1 MTAGV
6 ELSHR
11 ARSGDAPGSP
21 RASSGSPRAELFRA
35 LGVLCESPLPGHARI
50 AEALGLPGVPDTA
63 EHTAV
68 FLFQSYPY
76 ASVHLGAEGML
87 GGEARDRVAGFW
99 RAIGLV
105 PPAEP
110 DHLAALL
117 GLYAT
122 LLDAEAS
129 EPDDARLVLRREA
142 RRALLWEHLLS
153 WALPYLAKLREI
165 AGPYHQAWASLLER
179 TLLDE
184 AANLPAPERLP
195 LHLRMAPPLPEP
207 DASADEWVAAIL
219 APVRSGMVIVRGD
232 LANASR
238 DLGLALRM
246 GERAY
251 ALRALFQQDAPAT
264 LAWLS
269 TEAVGWIARHHA
281 TELALGEIAS
291 FWRSRAAATLVALRD
306 PWAAVATKHVAASRR
321 STGPTAHRH
330 TGRPRSP

>member
-1 MTAGV
+1 MSAAVARTA
-6 ELSHR
+6 
-11 ARSGDAPGSP
+11 AAPTLDQ
-21 RASSGSPRAELFRA
+21 SGSPTAELFRA
-35 LGVLCESPLPGHARI
+35 LGVLCESPVAGHDRI
-50 AEALGLPGVPDTA
+50 ATALGLPGAPDPA
-63 EHTAV
+63 EHAAV

-76 ASVHLGAEGML
+76 ASVHLGPEGML

-99 RAIGLV
+99 RAVGLV

-122 LLDAEAS
+122 LVDAEAN
-129 EPDDARLVLRREA
+129 EPEEARVVLRREA

-153 WALPYLAKLREI
+153 WTLPYLEKLREV
-165 AGPYHQAWASLLER
+165 AGPYHRAWANLLER
-179 TLLDE
+179 ALLDE
-184 AANLPAPERLP
+184 AAALPAPERLP
-195 LHLRMAPPLPEP
+195 LHLRTAPPLPEP

-232 LANASR
+232 LASASR

-251 ALRALFQQDAPAT
+251 ALKALFQQDAEAT

-269 TEAVGWIARHHA
+269 AEAEGWIARHEA
-281 TELALGEIAS
+281 AEPLVGQIAL
-291 FWRSRAAATLVALRD
+291 FWRSRAEATLAALHN
-306 PWAAVATKHVAASRR
+306 PWAAVADVRDDVHPA
-321 STGPTAHRH
+321 
-330 TGRPRSP
+330 GR

>member
-1 MTAGV
+1 MSTAAIV
-6 ELSHR
+6 
-11 ARSGDAPGSP
+11 SGPTSP
-21 RASSGSPRAELFRA
+21 AAELFRA
-35 LGVLCESPLPGHARI
+35 LGVLCESPVAGHVGIAR
-50 AEALGLPGVPDTA
+50 ALGLPGAPDPA
-63 EHTAV
+63 EYAAV

-122 LLDAEAS
+122 LVDAEAD
-129 EPDDARLVLRREA
+129 ERDEARVVLRREA

-153 WALPYLAKLREI
+153 WALPYLWKLREI
-165 AGPYHQAWASLLER
+165 AGPYHRAWAGLLER
-179 TLLDE
+179 ALLDE
-184 AANLPAPERLP
+184 AAELPAPERLP
-195 LHLRMAPPLPEP
+195 LHIRTAPPLPEP
-207 DASADEWVAAIL
+207 DASADEWVTAIL
-219 APVRSGMVIVRGD
+219 APVRSGMLIVRGD
-232 LANASR
+232 LASASR

-251 ALRALFQQDAPAT
+251 ALKALFAQDAPAT

-269 TEAVGWIARHHA
+269 TEAQGWIARHEA
-281 TELALGEIAS
+281 AEPLVGQIAR
-291 FWRSRAAATLVALRD
+291 FWRSRAEATLAALHN
-306 PWAAVATKHVAASRR
+306 PWAAAAEVRDDAD
-321 STGPTAHRH
+321 P
-330 TGRPRSP
+330 TGR

>member
-1 MTAGV
+1 M
-6 ELSHR
+6 
-11 ARSGDAPGSP
+11 AP
-21 RASSGSPRAELFRA
+21 SGSPSAELFRA
-35 LGVLCESPLPGHARI
+35 LGVLCESPVPGHERI
-50 AEALGLPGVPDTA
+50 AAALGLPGAPDPA
-63 EHTAV
+63 EHAAV

-76 ASVHLGAEGML
+76 ASVHLGPEGML

-99 RAIGLV
+99 RAVGLV

-122 LLDAEAS
+122 LLDAEAN
-129 EPDDARLVLRREA
+129 EPDEARLVLRREA

-153 WALPYLAKLREI
+153 WMLPYLAKLREI
-165 AGPYHQAWASLLER
+165 AGPYHRAWADLLER
-179 TLLDE
+179 ALLDE
-184 AANLPAPERLP
+184 AAALPGLERLP
-195 LHLRMAPPLPEP
+195 LHLRSAPPLPER

-219 APVRSGMVIVRGD
+219 APVRSGMFIVRGD
-232 LANASR
+232 LADASR

-269 TEAVGWIARHHA
+269 TEAQRWIARHEA
-281 TELALGEIAS
+281 SEPLVGDIAR
-291 FWRSRAAATLVALRD
+291 FWRSRAEATLAALHN
-306 PWAAVATKHVAASRR
+306 PWAAVTEEPDDVHRAA
-321 STGPTAHRH
+321 H
-330 TGRPRSP
+330 

>member
-1 MTAGV
+1 VG
-6 ELSHR
+6 H
-11 ARSGDAPGSP
+11 
-21 RASSGSPRAELFRA
+21 SSSPRAELFRA
-35 LGVLCESPLPGHARI
+35 LGVLCESPVPGHDQI
-50 AEALGLPGVPDTA
+50 AKALGLPGGPDPA
-63 EHTAV
+63 EHAAV

-76 ASVHLGAEGML
+76 ASVYLGPEGML

-99 RAIGLV
+99 RAVGLV

-122 LLDAEAS
+122 LVDAEAG
-129 EPDDARLVLRREA
+129 EGDVARTVLRREA

-153 WALPYLAKLREI
+153 WALPYLWKLREV
-165 AGPYHQAWASLLER
+165 AGPYHRGWADLLER
-179 TLLDE
+179 ALLDE
-184 AANLPAPERLP
+184 AADLPGPERLP
-195 LHLRMAPPLPEP
+195 LHLRSAPPLPEP

-232 LANASR
+232 LATASR

-251 ALRALFQQDAPAT
+251 ALKALFQQDAPAT

-269 TEAVGWIARHHA
+269 AQARGWIVRHA
-281 TELALGEIAS
+281 AAEPLSGPIAP
-291 FWRSRAAATLVALRD
+291 FWRSRAEATLAALRD
-306 PWAAVATKHVAASRR
+306 PWPAAAE
-321 STGPTAHRH
+321 P
-330 TGRPRSP
+330 

>member
-1 MTAGV
+1 MSVTV
-6 ELSHR
+6 ER
-11 ARSGDAPGSP
+11 FDPARRGDASRL
-21 RASSGSPRAELFRA
+21 RASSGSGRAELFRA

-50 AEALGLPGVPDTA
+50 AGALGLPGVPDPA
-63 EHTAV
+63 EYAAV

-117 GLYAT
+117 GLYAI

-129 EPDDARLVLRREA
+129 EPDEARLLLRREA

-153 WALPYLAKLREI
+153 WTLPYLAKLREI
-165 AGPYHQAWASLLER
+165 AGPYHRAWAGLLER
-179 TLLDE
+179 ALLDE
-184 AANLPAPERLP
+184 AAELPTPERLP
-195 LHLRMAPPLPEP
+195 LHLRSAPALPEP

-232 LANASR
+232 VASAAR
-238 DLGLALRM
+238 ELGLAFRM

-269 TEAVGWIARHHA
+269 TEATAWIARHEA
-281 TELALGEIAS
+281 TEPVLGHIAGFWLGRAEATMAALAN
-291 FWRSRAAATLVALRD
+291 
-306 PWAAVATKHVAASRR
+306 PWAAAAMAE
-321 STGPTAHRH
+321 TMGDPA
-330 TGRPRSP
+330 

>member
-1 MTAGV
+1 V
-6 ELSHR
+6 
-11 ARSGDAPGSP
+11 
-21 RASSGSPRAELFRA
+21 
-35 LGVLCESPLPGHARI
+35 PGHERI
-50 AEALGLPGVPDTA
+50 AEALGLPGKPDAA
-63 EHTAV
+63 EHAAV

-76 ASVHLGAEGML
+76 ASVHLGPEGML

-99 RAIGLV
+99 RAVGLV

-122 LLDAEAS
+122 LIDAEGS
-129 EPDDARLVLRREA
+129 EADKARVLLRREA

-153 WALPYLAKLREI
+153 WTLPYLARLREI
-165 AGPYHQAWASLLER
+165 AGPYHRRWADLLER
-179 TLLDE
+179 ALLDE
-184 AANLPAPERLP
+184 AKELQSPERLP
-195 LHLRMAPPLPEP
+195 LHLRAAPPLPKA

-219 APVRSGMVIVRGD
+219 APVRSGMVLVRGD
-232 LANASR
+232 LASASR

-269 TEAVGWIARHHA
+269 TEAEGWIVRHEAAEPLVGQIAR
-281 TELALGEIAS
+281 
-291 FWRSRAAATLVALRD
+291 FWRGRAEATLAALHD
-306 PWAAVATKHVAASRR
+306 PWASFADA
-321 STGPTAHRH
+321 
-330 TGRPRSP
+330 

>member
-1 MTAGV
+1 MAV
-6 ELSHR
+6 
-11 ARSGDAPGSP
+11 ARSGAAPTAGLTS
-21 RASSGSPRAELFRA
+21 SPRAELFRA
-35 LGVLCESPLPGHARI
+35 LGALCESPVPGHERI
-50 AEALGLPGVPDTA
+50 VEALDLPDGPDPA
-63 EHTAV
+63 EHAAV

-76 ASVHLGAEGML
+76 ASVHLGPEGML

-122 LLDAEAS
+122 LLDAEAG
-129 EPDDARLVLRREA
+129 EFNAARLLLRREA

-153 WALPYLAKLREI
+153 WTVPYLAKLGEI
-165 AGPYHQAWASLLER
+165 AGPYHRAWARLLER
-179 TLLDE
+179 ALLDE
-184 AANLPAPERLP
+184 ASELGGLDRLP
-195 LHLRMAPPLPEP
+195 LHLRSAPTLPEP
-207 DASADEWVAAIL
+207 DAPADEWVAAIL
-219 APVRSGMVIVRGD
+219 APVRSGMFLVRGD
-232 LANASR
+232 LASAAR

-269 TEAVGWIARHHA
+269 GEAEGWIARHEA
-281 TELALGEIAS
+281 TRSSLGHIAD
-291 FWRSRAAATLVALRD
+291 FWRSRAEATLAALHN
-306 PWAAVATKHVAASRR
+306 PWAAATEARDDVHAA
-321 STGPTAHRH
+321 G
-330 TGRPRSP
+330 G

>member
-1 MTAGV
+1 MNVAVARGTAPAVGQ
-6 ELSHR
+6 
-11 ARSGDAPGSP
+11 PGSP
-21 RASSGSPRAELFRA
+21 RADLFRA
-35 LGVLCESPLPGHARI
+35 LGVLCESPVPGHERI
-50 AEALGLPGVPDTA
+50 AEALGLPGTPDPA
-63 EHTAV
+63 EHAAV

-76 ASVHLGAEGML
+76 ASVHLGPEGML

-99 RAIGLV
+99 RAVGLV

-122 LLDAEAS
+122 LVDAEGS
-129 EPDDARLVLRREA
+129 EGDEARVLLRREA

-153 WALPYLAKLREI
+153 WTLPYLARLREI
-165 AGPYHQAWASLLER
+165 AGPYHRRWADLLER
-179 TLLDE
+179 ALLDE
-184 AANLPAPERLP
+184 AKELQSPERLP
-195 LHLRMAPPLPEP
+195 LHLRAAPPLPEL

-232 LANASR
+232 LASASR

-269 TEAVGWIARHHA
+269 TEAEGWIVRHEAAEPLVGQIAR
-281 TELALGEIAS
+281 
-291 FWRSRAAATLVALRD
+291 FWRSRAEATLAALHD
-306 PWAAVATKHVAASRR
+306 PWAAIAQA
-321 STGPTAHRH
+321 
-330 TGRPRSP
+330 